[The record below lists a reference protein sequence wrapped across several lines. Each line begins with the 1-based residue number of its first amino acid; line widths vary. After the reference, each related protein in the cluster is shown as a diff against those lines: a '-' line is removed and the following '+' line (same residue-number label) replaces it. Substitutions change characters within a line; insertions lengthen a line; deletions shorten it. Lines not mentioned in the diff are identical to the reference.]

1 MLYDLSLASEH
12 GRFACV
18 NTVTPKLWLFRK
30 IVRKI
35 VSPSERVSSLIVL
48 HYLWL
53 SSLASHTSI
62 QAKTTKTVTIV
73 LQLFD
78 SFSIEHL
85 LRVDTA
91 WLENPA
97 EVTHTTFFA
106 SSSPSLWPLLLPPF
120 QVCHGHNNGTANET
134 NSASSYHVRFV
145 YHVMPC

>member
-30 IVRKI
+30 IVRKKC
-35 VSPSERVSSLIVL
+35 L
-48 HYLWL
+48 HPKESHHWLYYIWL
-53 SSLASHTSI
+53 SSLASHASI
-62 QAKTTKTVTIV
+62 QAKTTKTFTIV
-73 LQLFD
+73 LLLFD

-134 NSASSYHVRFV
+134 NSASSYHIRFV